1 MKKIHVVLNK
11 GNNSFDEIETVIRAT
26 NMINV
31 NMRRAM
37 IYGIIS
43 GDVEDDVTLEA
54 VKEIEF
60 VMGAE
65 FDSKKSI

>member
-1 MKKIHVVLNK
+1 
-11 GNNSFDEIETVIRAT
+11 
-26 NMINV
+26 MINV